1 VTAAQALQG
10 IYWEGVILIF
20 LAAAWIAAW
29 FTRGR

>member
-20 LAAAWIAAW
+20 LVACGLAAWL
-29 FTRGR
+29 TRGR